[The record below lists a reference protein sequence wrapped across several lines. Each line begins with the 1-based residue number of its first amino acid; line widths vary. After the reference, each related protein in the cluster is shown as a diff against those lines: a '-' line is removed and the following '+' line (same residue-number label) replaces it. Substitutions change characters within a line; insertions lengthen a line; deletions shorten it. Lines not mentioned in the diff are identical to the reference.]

1 MKKLIGIIGLSIVC
15 GNTFAGN
22 TTVTTKID
30 KLYSY
35 AEQGI
40 FDGDIA
46 ILISNPPVGCEG
58 GYWLR
63 KADTLGY
70 KNTLSFLLSAFH
82 SQTTVS
88 LSGNNNE
95 LWSGSSNKY
104 CRLDQIALMK

>member
-1 MKKLIGIIGLSIVC
+1 MKSIFVIFLIVVSWTVK
-15 GNTFAGN
+15 AGN
-22 TTVTTKID
+22 TTVTTTID

-35 AEQGI
+35 AEQGV

-46 ILISNPPVGCEG
+46 ILISNAPAGCEG

-70 KNTLSFLLSAFH
+70 QNTLSFLLSAFH

-88 LSGNNNE
+88 LSGNNHE
-95 LWSGSSNKY
+95 IWHGSSAKY
-104 CRLDQIALMK
+104 CRLDQIALIHD